1 MKILKLLNKIYLL
14 SISIFLIFS
23 LNALSNEPVDIWNTE
38 LNKNL
43 EENQVDETVIV
54 NEEKSIENSLYETQL
69 KKKNTLEIQEDQKL
83 YTQKN
88 DVVGLYDPE
97 TNGVVIDMWS
107 YSNGSQ
113 VVDLIDK
120 LNKVE
125 LSKDAKE
132 IFRYSA
138 SN

>member
-83 YTQKN
+83 YTQKIL
-88 DVVGLYDPE
+88 VY
-97 TNGVVIDMWS
+97 
-107 YSNGSQ
+107 
-113 VVDLIDK
+113 
-120 LNKVE
+120 
-125 LSKDAKE
+125 
-132 IFRYSA
+132 
-138 SN
+138 